1 MAAVKELLRAENDGS
16 LSFGDYTLSEKTKKD
31 NYEFEGDIYKVKT
44 FSEITKLERNGM
56 FVYESVPGSAVEGF
70 KETDSEVAFSVSAK
84 GDVQFTLELEPECEY
99 EVFIDEAS
107 AGKMT
112 TNLSGKL
119 SVSIELNANESAA
132 VKVVKR

>member
-56 FVYESVPGSAVEGF
+56 FVYESVPEAQWKVLKRRIQKLRF
-70 KETDSEVAFSVSAK
+70 LFPQRETFS
-84 GDVQFTLELEPECEY
+84 LLW
-99 EVFIDEAS
+99 
-107 AGKMT
+107 
-112 TNLSGKL
+112 N
-119 SVSIELNANESAA
+119 
-132 VKVVKR
+132 